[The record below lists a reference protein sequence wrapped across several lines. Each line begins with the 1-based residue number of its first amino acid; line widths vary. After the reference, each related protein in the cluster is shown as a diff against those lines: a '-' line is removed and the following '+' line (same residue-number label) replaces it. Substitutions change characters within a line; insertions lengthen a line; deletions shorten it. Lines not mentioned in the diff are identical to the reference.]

1 MREDIAIAICGQAGQ
16 GIKTLESLLAKVF
29 SGSGYN
35 VFTTREFMSRIRGGM
50 NSTSI
55 RVSSERVRGF
65 IRRVDI
71 LVSLHPGGVAHLGD
85 RVNSETLILGGEE
98 TVSKEERARGDFAPV
113 SWKEIAEE
121 LGSPVYAN
129 TVAAGAITGVLGL
142 DRDKAENSVEKFF
155 ARRDEETKENNRRA
169 FREGYE
175 EGRKTA
181 KEKNLACSPGEGG
194 RAGGEALVSGT
205 EAVAMGA
212 IAGGCNFLSF
222 YPMSPATGVGVFL
235 AGRSEEFSIEVLQAE
250 DEIAAVN
257 MSLGAWYAG
266 GRGLVTT
273 SGGGFALMAEG
284 ISLAG
289 MIESPLVIHLAQ
301 RPGPATG
308 LPTRTEQGDLLF
320 ALFAGHG
327 EFPRAILTPGTIEEC
342 FFLTRRAF
350 LLADRFQVPVIVL
363 TDQYLLDSAYNLPV
377 PEIPEDKIENRI
389 IETEEDYRR
398 YGPGE
403 DGISPRGIPGYG
415 RGLVAVDSDEH
426 SEDGRITEDFSVR
439 VAMVEKRQAKIRK
452 LEEEVLEP
460 EFFGDEDFRT
470 LVVGWGSTRHII
482 RESLGERKGQ
492 GIGGLHFSQVHPLH
506 PKTAGYLRRA
516 KKVLVIENNPSGQF
530 ARLLKMTFGTGN
542 LAGIRKYNGLPF
554 SREEISQALDKEADN
569 E

>member
-1 MREDIAIAICGQAGQ
+1 MREDVAIAICGQAGQ
-16 GIKTLESLLAKVF
+16 GIKTLESLLARVF

-35 VFTTREFMSRIRGGM
+35 VFTTRELMSRVRGGM

-55 RVSSERVRGF
+55 RVSSQRVRGF
-65 IRRVDI
+65 VRRVDI

-85 RVNSETLILGGEE
+85 RVNSETLILGDKEAIAE
-98 TVSKEERARGDFAPV
+98 EERKRGNFASV
-113 SWKEIAEE
+113 SWKKIAGE

-129 TVAAGAITGVLGL
+129 TVAAGAIAGALGL
-142 DRDKAENSVEKFF
+142 DRETAAKSVDKFF
-155 ARRDEETKENNRRA
+155 ARRDEETKKNNRRA
-169 FREGYE
+169 FRQGYE
-175 EGRKTA
+175 RGRETA
-181 KEKNLACSPGEGG
+181 KEKNLSFSPGPGG
-194 RAGGEALVSGT
+194 RVGGEALVSGT

-235 AGRSEEFSIEVLQAE
+235 AGRSEELNIEVIQAE

-257 MSLGAWYAG
+257 MALGAWYAG

-273 SGGGFALMAEG
+273 SGGGFALMNEG
-284 ISLAG
+284 LSLAG
-289 MIESPLVIHLAQ
+289 MIESPLVIHLGQ

-342 FFLTRRAF
+342 FFLARRAF
-350 LLADRFQVPVIVL
+350 LLADRWQVPVIVL
-363 TDQYLLDSAYNLPV
+363 TDQYLLDSSYNLPV
-377 PEIPEDKIENRI
+377 PEIPEEKIENRI
-389 IETEEDYRR
+389 IETGEGYRR
-398 YGPGE
+398 YAPAE

-426 SEDGRITEDFSVR
+426 DEHGRITENFSVR
-439 VAMVEKRQAKIRK
+439 IGMVEKRRAKFSK
-452 LEEEVLEP
+452 LEEEALEP
-460 EFFGDEDFRT
+460 EFFGDEDYRT
-470 LVVGWGSTRHII
+470 LVVGWGSTRHVI
-482 RESLGERKGQ
+482 RESLEERGGK
-492 GIGGLHFSQVHPLH
+492 GIGGLHFRQVHPLH

-516 KKVLVIENNPSGQF
+516 KKVIVIENNASGQF
-530 ARLLKMTFGTGN
+530 ARLLKMTFGAGD